1 MAYLQSQMLY
11 KNENYYKWTAADDKD
26 NPYYKWGTDHS
37 ELNRTEGYEVLY
49 FINHLAK
56 KWWGNTNVNQIIYQK
71 IEKMI
76 RHNVPSNIRTHKKI
90 EDWIHS
96 NWSSY

>member
-26 NPYYKWGTDHS
+26 NPYYKWGADHS

-49 FINHLAK
+49 FINQLANNR
-56 KWWGNTNVNQIIYQK
+56 WVYVNLSTYQK

-76 RHNVPSNIRTHKKI
+76 RYNVPSNIRTHKKI
-90 EDWIHS
+90 EDWIIS